1 MILNVGVIEGGVV
14 RYRSSQGKKRFTWVC
29 VLLAVATQCT
39 VVVAQSLADQRSNY
53 AEAVQAIDRGQ
64 WTTYETLRPALDD
77 YPLAIYLDYFQLTRQ
92 SGRVDPSD
100 AQAFLVRSADT
111 PLPNRFLAI
120 YLRETGS
127 AQRWQDF
134 LQVMPQ
140 EPNSIVLKCYYFRA
154 QLAQG
159 NKEAAWNGAQTLWV
173 YGKSQPKECDPLFQA
188 WQSAGQ
194 LTDEIVWTRM
204 LNAFAARQP
213 SLMGFVG
220 KKGSA
225 TLQPWVKKLRAV
237 YASPESLSRMSLPT
251 DNPHSSDIAIRG
263 LAYLA
268 TYSPQKAL
276 ADWAELRPK
285 LKFSPEQV
293 NQVEY
298 AIARQTLLSRT
309 ASNNDWLEGA
319 LARLDDDK
327 LIGIRLRWA
336 LKEQD
341 WAALERNLSLLSTA
355 AKEETVWRYWL
366 AFVQEW
372 RGEAAT
378 ARSTLERLAD
388 ERDYYGFL
396 AADKVGL
403 PYSLNHETLVMDAA
417 SPVQDFPAL
426 QRIEELKFQQEDRL
440 AHSEW
445 YTLLQGTEDLAQQQ
459 NLALLAT
466 QNGWYRMAIDAAT
479 RAKAWDA
486 LDQRFPT
493 PYQDIFTRHAATHDV
508 PRTELM
514 SIARR
519 ESAFFPG
526 AQSPVGARGLM
537 QIMPATAKQVAA
549 SLKEPHTQADL
560 FEVEHNVLLGSA
572 YYRQVLARFGGNRVF
587 ALAAYNAGPHRVDRW
602 RDRAGEGIPVEVWI
616 ETIPYRETRNYVQA
630 VLAYNVVFQYLLGD
644 TQRLFTPLERQTRY

>member
-1 MILNVGVIEGGVV
+1 M
-14 RYRSSQGKKRFTWVC
+14 RFRTSQGKKRFIMVWM
-29 VLLAVATQCT
+29 LLAVSTQCT
-39 VVVAQSLADQRSNY
+39 VVVAQSLADQRRDY
-53 AEAVQAIDRGQ
+53 AQAVQAIDRSQ
-64 WTTYETLRPALDD
+64 WATYEKLRPALDD
-77 YPLAIYLDYFQLTRQ
+77 YPLAIYLDYFQLIRQ
-92 SGRVDPSD
+92 PGPVSSSD
-100 AQAFLVRSADT
+100 AQDFLRRSADT

-120 YLRETGS
+120 YLREAGS
-127 AQRWQDF
+127 ARRWQDF

-154 QLAQG
+154 QLASG
-159 NKEAAWNGAQTLWV
+159 NKELAWTGAEKLWV
-173 YGKSQPKECDPLFQA
+173 HGKSQPKECDPLFQA
-188 WQSAGQ
+188 WQSTGAM
-194 LTDEIVWTRM
+194 TDEIVWTRM
-204 LNAFAARQP
+204 LNAFSARQR

-225 TLQPWVKKLRAV
+225 ALQPWVEKLRRV
-237 YASPESLSRMSLPT
+237 YDSPEALITVSLPA
-251 DNPHSSDIAIRG
+251 DSPYSSAVATRG
-263 LAYLA
+263 LVYLA
-268 TYSPQKAL
+268 RYSPPKAL
-276 ADWAELRPK
+276 SYWTDLQSK
-285 LKFSPEQV
+285 LDFSPEQV
-293 NQVEY
+293 VEIEY
-298 AIARQTLLSRT
+298 AIARQSLLSRS
-309 ASNNDWLEGA
+309 AANSLWLKGA
-319 LARLDDDK
+319 LARLADDK

-341 WAALERNLSLLSTA
+341 WAAVEYNLSLLSGE
-355 AKEETVWRYWL
+355 AKENSVWRYWL
-366 AFVQEW
+366 AIVQEW
-372 RGEAAT
+372 RGELLE
-378 ARSTLERLAD
+378 ARATLELLAA

-396 AADKVGL
+396 AADTVGL
-403 PYSLNHETLVMDAA
+403 PYALNHEQLVVDGEEKV
-417 SPVQDFPAL
+417 SDFSAVA
-426 QRIEELKFQQEDRL
+426 RIEELKFQDEDRL

-445 YTLLQGTEDLAQQQ
+445 YALLQSTDSLAQQQ

-493 PYQDIFTRHAATHDV
+493 PYQEIFTRHAATHGV

-519 ESAFFPG
+519 ESAFFPE

-587 ALAAYNAGPHRVDRW
+587 ALTAYNAGPHRVDRW
-602 RDRAGEGIPVEVWI
+602 RDKTGRGVPVEVWI
-616 ETIPYRETRNYVQA
+616 ETIPYQETRNYVQA

-644 TQRLFTPLERQTRY
+644 TQQLLTALELQATY

>member
-1 MILNVGVIEGGVV
+1 V

-29 VLLAVATQCT
+29 VLLAMATQCT
-39 VVVAQSLADQRSNY
+39 AVVAQSLADQRSDY

-64 WTTYETLRPALDD
+64 WMTYETLRPALDD

-92 SGRVDPSD
+92 PGRVDPAH
-100 AQAFLVRSADT
+100 AQAFLLHSVDT

-120 YLRETGS
+120 YLREAGS

-134 LQVMPQ
+134 VQVMPE
-140 EPNSIVLKCYYFRA
+140 EPNSVVLKCYYFRA

-159 NKEAAWNGAQTLWV
+159 NKEVAWNGAQELWV
-173 YGKSQPKECDPLFQA
+173 YGKSQPKECDPLFKA

-204 LNAFAARQP
+204 LNAYAARQP
-213 SLMGFVG
+213 ALMGFVG

-225 TLQPWVKKLRAV
+225 ALQPWVKKLRAV
-237 YASPESLSRMSLPT
+237 YANPGSLTRMSLPA
-251 DNPHSSDIAIRG
+251 DNAYSSDIVVHG

-276 ADWAELRPK
+276 SDWVKLQPK
-285 LKFSPEQV
+285 RDFSPEQV
-293 NQVEY
+293 SQVEY

-309 ASNNDWLEGA
+309 AANNDWLEGA
-319 LARLDDDK
+319 LARLGDDK

-341 WAALERNLSLLSTA
+341 WAALERNLSLLSTV
-355 AKEETVWRYWL
+355 AKEETVWLYWL
-366 AFVQEW
+366 ALVQEW
-372 RGEAAT
+372 RGEDAA
-378 ARSTLERLAD
+378 ARFTLERLAG
-388 ERDYYGFL
+388 ERDYYGFR
-396 AADKVGL
+396 AADKLGL
-403 PYSLNHETLVMDAA
+403 TYELNHETLVMDAA

-445 YTLLQGTEDLAQQQ
+445 YALLQATEDLAQQQ

-479 RAKAWDA
+479 RAKVWNA

-493 PYQDIFTRHAATHDV
+493 PYQDIFKRHAATHDV

-549 SLKEPHTQADL
+549 SLKQPHTPADL

-602 RDRAGEGIPVEVWI
+602 RSKPGEGVPVEVWI

-644 TQRLFTPLERQTRY
+644 TQRLFTPLERQARY